1 MKMYKVVPCQSRV
14 VANDLDEAASRV
26 SSLSNVI
33 LREAVGGWELIAT
46 MPVLVCNNKCGA
58 KAVEEPYN
66 ALIFARDE
74 IKEIPGGSALA
85 QKVKEYDEKKAA
97 ESEKK

>member
-14 VANDLDEAASRV
+14 VGNDIDDAIGQV

-46 MPVLVCNNKCGA
+46 MPILVCNSKRGA
-58 KAVEEPYN
+58 KEIEEPYN

-74 IKEIPGGSALA
+74 IKEIPGGSALE

-97 ESEKK
+97 ESENK

>member
-1 MKMYKVVPCQSRV
+1 MKMYKVVPCQGRV
-14 VANDLDEAASRV
+14 VGKDIDDAINEI

-33 LREAVGGWELIAT
+33 LREAVGGWELIAV
-46 MPVLVCNNKCGA
+46 MPISVCNDKCGF

-74 IKEIPGGSALA
+74 IKEIPGGSALE
-85 QKVKEYDEKKAA
+85 QKVKEYDDKKAA
-97 ESEKK
+97 EAENK